1 MSNTYILLALIT
13 SGVVTFAIRL
23 FPFLVLRN
31 QTNLS
36 NRTQF
41 IASVL
46 PQAIITILVVYCLK
60 GISFVEAP
68 YGIPELIAVAIVVV
82 LQWWK
87 ENTLLSIF
95 VPTVIYMVLLQVM

>member
-1 MSNTYILLALIT
+1 MSNLYIFLALLT
-13 SGVVTFAIRL
+13 SGRITFAIRL

-31 QTNLS
+31 QTKLS
-36 NRTQF
+36 NRMQF
-41 IASVL
+41 ISAVL

-68 YGIPELIAVAIVVV
+68 YGIPELIAVAIVMV

>member
-1 MSNTYILLALIT
+1 MSNTYIILALIT

-36 NRTQF
+36 SRMQF
-41 IASVL
+41 VSAVL
-46 PQAIITILVVYCLK
+46 PQAIITILVDYCLK
-60 GISFVEAP
+60 DISFINAP
-68 YGIPELIAVAIVVV
+68 FGIPELIAVAIVVL